1 MQDMNPAAID
11 AAREELRT
19 KTKEQIEWDTANKWC
34 ARAVAAYQFYT
45 ATHELRWLSDA
56 IAYHGEAV
64 EHAAH
69 ASHAELAFV
78 EQVLDEAQRIAFG
91 KT

>member
-1 MQDMNPAAID
+1 MDPAAIE
-11 AAREELRT
+11 AAREELRS

-34 ARAVAAYQFYT
+34 ARAVAAYQFYKVT
-45 ATHELRWLSDA
+45 AEMRWLIDA
-56 IAYHGEAV
+56 LAYHGEAV

-78 EQVLDEAQRIAFG
+78 EQVLDQAQHTALG
-91 KT
+91 KV